1 MTVMP
6 VISHKTL
13 FYSLSTYGVNLD
25 EFMFLGVQHRIQKNH
40 IRVEMRPIHLKDS
53 VSVP

>member
-1 MTVMP
+1 MTVMS

-13 FYSLSTYGVNLD
+13 FYSLSAYGVNLD
-25 EFMFLGVQHRIQKNH
+25 EFVSGRPTSDSKNR
-40 IRVEMRPIHLKDS
+40 IRVEMRPIRLKDS